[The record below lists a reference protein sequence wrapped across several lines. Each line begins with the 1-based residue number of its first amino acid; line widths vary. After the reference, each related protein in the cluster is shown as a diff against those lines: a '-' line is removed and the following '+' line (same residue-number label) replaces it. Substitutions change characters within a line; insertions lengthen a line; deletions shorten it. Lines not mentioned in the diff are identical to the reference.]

1 MEIKRYEEK
10 YKDDVRFVCLNSN
23 GPCKLNEKQQHL
35 ILTTY
40 CDYFIEQEGNNCFV
54 AVNKDDKAVGYILC
68 AENYDKYKKIF
79 RKEYLTRFRKIEISS
94 RITAGVSSFFQAMYK
109 KNYPAHMHIDIL
121 PEYQRLG
128 LGHKLVDALCE
139 NLRAKGVKGVCLT
152 MWSGNEKGGSFYK
165 KYGFTLLSKWLITDV
180 FALKF

>member
-54 AVNKDDKAVGYILC
+54 AVDKNDKAVGYILC
-68 AENYDKYKKIF
+68 AENYDKYKK
-79 RKEYLTRFRKIEISS
+79 
-94 RITAGVSSFFQAMYK
+94 ACM
-109 KNYPAHMHIDIL
+109 
-121 PEYQRLG
+121 
-128 LGHKLVDALCE
+128 
-139 NLRAKGVKGVCLT
+139 
-152 MWSGNEKGGSFYK
+152 
-165 KYGFTLLSKWLITDV
+165 
-180 FALKF
+180 